1 MKKTFLVIAIIFS
14 NNLIAQ
20 NLDISSKLKIET
32 NKNVELLGLAYFIG
46 FEGIDIESKTVE
58 IEGNIIPKKDW
69 HNYGFTIYEEFSS
82 FATSENLAKSFT
94 IADHLWLDYLTAFL
108 LQVENVPNATLT
120 ESIEENY
127 YINFSKEKNVDEA
140 KINANLFLEGLNAF
154 SKEIEFNS
162 YLSRS
167 KKYYQKV
174 IEEITEGLPNSSF
187 INIMESF
194 YMNDFN
200 NYILVPSLTIP
211 KGMGFGIK
219 INKDNNTIVYNV
231 FGALGHQEFD
241 NDEKLIMGFA
251 NEKKLRE
258 LSVHEFGHSF
268 VNPVIAQLPDSLFTN
283 TKNLFEPLKSVMS
296 DQGYNTWKV
305 CIIEHFVRAGEILIA
320 EKLGENAKELILEYE
335 QSRQFKYIPEILIEL
350 KKYDNGIYSS
360 YYDTVMQTMIQ
371 LSEL

>member
-69 HNYGFTIYEEFSS
+69 PNYGFSIYEEFSS

-120 ESIEENY
+120 ESIEEKY